1 MNRRVRRKVARKN
14 KGNVVQSSF
23 PEDQDEV
30 LDLEPQRQGFVDWK
44 CLPDDTV
51 IQLLSCLSYQDRAS
65 LSSTCKTWRSLGSSL
80 CLWSSLDLRSHR
92 FDAGMASS
100 LAPRCV
106 HLQKLR
112 FRGAESADAII
123 HLRARNLREL
133 SGDYCRKIT
142 DATLSVIVARHE
154 LLESLQLGPD
164 FCERI
169 SSDAIKAIAHCC
181 PKLNKLRLSGIRDV
195 NADAINALAKHCP
208 KLTDIGFIDCLN
220 VDEVALGNVLSVR
233 FLSVAGTSSM
243 KWGVVSHLWHKLPN
257 LIGLDVSRTD
267 IGPSALLRMLSLS
280 QNLRV
285 LIALNCPILEEDTSF
300 SASKYKNKLLIS
312 LRTDIFKGLASLLFD
327 NTRRGNN
334 VFLDWR
340 TSKNNDK
347 DLNEIIPWLE
357 WMLSHTL
364 LRSAESPQQ
373 GLDSFWVEQGGAL
386 LLSLMQSSQE
396 DVQERA
402 ATGLATFVVIDD
414 ENASID
420 CGRAEAVMRD
430 GGIRLLLGL
439 AKSWREGLQS
449 EAAKAIANLSVNANV
464 AKAVAEE
471 GGIQILAGL
480 ARSMN
485 KLVAEEAAGGLWNL
499 SVGEEHK
506 GAIAEAGGIQALV
519 DLIFK
524 WSSSGDGVLERAA
537 GALANLAADDK
548 CSTEVALAGGV
559 HALVMLARNCKFE
572 GVQEQA
578 ARALANLAAHGD
590 SNSNNAAV
598 GQEAGALEALVQL
611 TCSPHEGVRQ
621 EAAGALWNLS
631 FDDRNREAIAAAGGV
646 QALVALAQACANAS
660 PGLQERAAGALW
672 GLSVSETNSGK
683 AKFMSV
689 ARLLVVVDCCSVVAQ
704 QGTTLWGSN
713 TGKVTHPPPLQRTCL
728 WQFCAFL
735 EIEVTTFDSYTICLI
750 DRLQKC
756 GIAVEWIVLGSASKF
771 TELKTRDIVGWA
783 TQCRENP
790 FSCVAIGREGGVAPL
805 IALARSEAEDVHETA
820 AGALWNLAFNASNA
834 LRIVEEGGVSA
845 LVDLCSS
852 SVSKMA
858 RFMSAL
864 ALAYMFD
871 GRMDEYALVVTSSE
885 SISKSVS
892 LDGARRMALKHIEA
906 FVLMFSDLQA
916 FAAAAASSAPA
927 ALAQVTEGAR
937 IQEAGHLRCS
947 GAEIGRFITML
958 RNPSSILKACA
969 AFALLQFTIP
979 GGRHAMHHA
988 SLMQSLG
995 ASRVLR
1001 GAAAAATAPLEA
1013 KIFARIVLRNLE
1025 YHQIEQALA

>member
-1 MNRRVRRKVARKN
+1 MSRRVRRKVARKG
-14 KGNVVQSSF
+14 KEKVILPSYR
-23 PEDQDEV
+23 EIEDEV
-30 LDLEPQRQGFVDWK
+30 SGLDRSGFADWTS
-44 CLPDDTV
+44 LPDDTV
-51 IQLLSCLSYQDRAS
+51 IQLFSCLNYRDRAS
-65 LSSTCKTWRSLGSSL
+65 LSSTCKTWKVLGVSP
-80 CLWSSLDLRSHR
+80 CLWTSLDLRAHKC
-92 FDAGMASS
+92 DVLMAAS

-106 HLQKLR
+106 NLRKLR

-123 HLRARNLREL
+123 HLQARNLREI

-154 LLESLQLGPD
+154 VLESLQLGPD

-169 SSDAIKAIAHCC
+169 SSDAIKAIALCC
-181 PKLNKLRLSGIRDV
+181 PVLKRLRLSGVRDI
-195 NADAINALAKHCP
+195 NGDAINALAKHCL

-220 VDEVALGNVLSVR
+220 IDEMALGNVVSVR
-233 FLSVAGTSSM
+233 YLSVAGTSNM
-243 KWGVVSHLWHKLPN
+243 KWGVASHQWPKFPH
-257 LIGLDVSRTD
+257 LIGLDISRTD
-267 IGPSALLRMLSLS
+267 IGSTAVARLLSSSPSLK
-280 QNLRV
+280 V
-285 LIALNCPILEEDTSF
+285 LCALNCPFLEEDVNF
-300 SASKYKNKLLIS
+300 SSSKNKGKMLLA
-312 LRTDIFKGLASLLFD
+312 LFTDILKDIGSLFVDISKKGK
-327 NTRRGNN
+327 N

-340 TSKNNDK
+340 NSKMK
-347 DLNEIIPWLE
+347 DRNLDEIMTWLE
-357 WMLSHTL
+357 WILSHTL
-364 LRSAESPQQ
+364 LRIAETNQH
-373 GLDSFWVEQGGAL
+373 GLDDFWLKQGATL
-386 LLSLMQSSQE
+386 LLNLMQSSQE

-414 ENASID
+414 ENATID

-430 GGIRLLLGL
+430 GGIRLLLNL

-449 EAAKAIANLSVNANV
+449 ESAKAIANLSVNANV

-471 GGIQILAGL
+471 GGITILAGL

-485 KLVAEEAAGGLWNL
+485 RLVAEEAAGGLWNL

-506 GAIAEAGGIQALV
+506 GAIAEAGGVKALV

-524 WSSSGDGVLERAA
+524 WSSGGDGVLERAA

-548 CSTEVALAGGV
+548 CSTEVAVAGGV

-611 TCSPHEGVRQ
+611 TQSPHEGVRQ

-646 QALVALAQACANAS
+646 EALVALAQSCSNAS

-672 GLSVSETNSGK
+672 GLSVSEVNS
-683 AKFMSV
+683 
-689 ARLLVVVDCCSVVAQ
+689 
-704 QGTTLWGSN
+704 
-713 TGKVTHPPPLQRTCL
+713 
-728 WQFCAFL
+728 
-735 EIEVTTFDSYTICLI
+735 I
-750 DRLQKC
+750 
-756 GIAVEWIVLGSASKF
+756 
-771 TELKTRDIVGWA
+771 
-783 TQCRENP
+783 
-790 FSCVAIGREGGVAPL
+790 AIGREGGVVPL
-805 IALARSEAEDVHETA
+805 IALARSDAEDVHETA
-820 AGALWNLAFNASNA
+820 AGALWNLAFNPGNA
-834 LRIVEEGGVSA
+834 LRIVEEGGVPA
-845 LVDLCSS
+845 LVHLCSS

-858 RFMSAL
+858 RFMAAL

-871 GRMDEYALVVTSSE
+871 GRMDEYALVGTSSE

-906 FVLMFSDLQA
+906 FVLTFSDPHS

-947 GAEIGRFITML
+947 GAEIGRFVAML
-958 RNPSSILKACA
+958 RNSSSVLKACA

-979 GGRHAMHHA
+979 GGRHAIHHA
-988 SLMQSLG
+988 SLMQNAG
-995 ASRVLR
+995 AARVLR
-1001 GAAAAATAPLEA
+1001 AAAAAATAPLEA

-1025 YHQIEQALA
+1025 HHHIESSL

>member
-1 MNRRVRRKVARKN
+1 MARKG
-14 KGNVVQSSF
+14 KGNAVSSC
-23 PEDQDEV
+23 PEIQDEV
-30 LDLEPQRQGFVDWK
+30 ADLEAGGVVDWR

-51 IQLLSCLSYQDRAS
+51 IQLLSCLSYRDRAS
-65 LSSTCKTWRSLGSSL
+65 LSATCKTWRVLGNSP
-80 CLWSSLDLRSHR
+80 CLWSSLDLRSHK
-92 FDAGMASS
+92 FDANVAAS
-100 LAPRCV
+100 LASRCL

-112 FRGAESADAII
+112 FRGADSADALLY
-123 HLRARNLREL
+123 LRAKNLREI
-133 SGDYCRKIT
+133 SGDGCRKMT
-142 DATLSVIVARHE
+142 DATLAVVVARHE
-154 LLESLQLGPD
+154 LLESLVLGPD
-164 FCERI
+164 FCDKVT
-169 SSDAIKAIAHCC
+169 SDAIRAIAHCC
-181 PKLNKLRLSGIRDV
+181 PSLMKLRLSGIRDV
-195 NADAINALAKHCP
+195 NADAINALANYCP
-208 KLTDIGFIDCLN
+208 KLTDIGFIDCLS
-220 VDEVALGNVLSVR
+220 VDELSLGNVQSVR
-233 FLSVAGTSSM
+233 FLSVAGTPNM
-243 KWGVVSHLWHKLPN
+243 KWSVVTNLKLPN

-267 IGPSALLRMLSLS
+267 IGPSAVSRLLSS
-280 QNLRV
+280 SPSLRV
-285 LIALNCPILEEDTSF
+285 LIALNCPILEEETSF

-312 LRTDIFKGLASLLFD
+312 LSTDIFKGLASLFSD
-327 NTRRGNN
+327 NTNRGKN

-340 TSKNNDK
+340 TSKTYNDK
-347 DLNEIIPWLE
+347 GLDEIIPWLE
-357 WMLSHTL
+357 WMLSHIL

-373 GLDSFWVEQGGAL
+373 GGLDNFWVEQGASL

-439 AKSWREGLQS
+439 AKSYREGLQS

-471 GGIQILAGL
+471 GGIEILASL

-506 GAIAEAGGIQALV
+506 GAIAEAGGVQALV

-524 WSSSGDGVLERAA
+524 WSSTGDGVLERAA

-559 HALVMLARNCKFE
+559 HALVMLARHCKFE

-611 TCSPHEGVRQ
+611 TRSAHEGVRQ

-646 QALVALAQACANAS
+646 QALVTLAQSCSNAS
-660 PGLQERAAGALW
+660 AGLQERAAGALW
-672 GLSVSETNSGK
+672 GLSVSEANS
-683 AKFMSV
+683 
-689 ARLLVVVDCCSVVAQ
+689 
-704 QGTTLWGSN
+704 
-713 TGKVTHPPPLQRTCL
+713 
-728 WQFCAFL
+728 
-735 EIEVTTFDSYTICLI
+735 I
-750 DRLQKC
+750 
-756 GIAVEWIVLGSASKF
+756 
-771 TELKTRDIVGWA
+771 
-783 TQCRENP
+783 
-790 FSCVAIGREGGVAPL
+790 AIGREGGVAPL

-820 AGALWNLAFNASNA
+820 AGALWNLAFNPGNA
-834 LRIVEEGGVSA
+834 LRIVEEGGVAA
-845 LVDLCSS
+845 LVELCSS

-858 RFMSAL
+858 RFMAAL

-871 GRMDEYALVVTSSE
+871 GRMDEFALVGTMSE
-885 SISKSVS
+885 SVSKSVG

-906 FVLMFSDLQA
+906 FVRMFSNQQA
-916 FAAAAASSAPA
+916 FAAAASSSAPA
-927 ALAQVTEGAR
+927 ALAQVTESAR
-937 IQEAGHLRCS
+937 ILEAGHLRCS
-947 GAEIGRFITML
+947 GAEVGRFVTML

-979 GGRHAMHHA
+979 GGRHAVHHA
-988 SLMQSLG
+988 SLMQKAG
-995 ASRVLR
+995 AARVLR
-1001 GAAAAATAPLEA
+1001 SAAAAATAPLEA

-1025 YHQIEQALA
+1025 YHHIEHAV

>member
-1 MNRRVRRKVARKN
+1 MNRRRKVARKS
-14 KGNVVQSSF
+14 KGNVVQSSS
-23 PEDQDEV
+23 PEV
-30 LDLEPQRQGFVDWK
+30 VDWN

-51 IQLLSCLSYQDRAS
+51 IQLLSCLSYRDRAS
-65 LSSTCKTWRSLGSSL
+65 LSSTCKTWRSLGSSP
-80 CLWSSLDLRSHR
+80 CLWTSLDLRSHR

-123 HLRARNLREL
+123 HLRAKNLREL
-133 SGDYCRKIT
+133 SGDYCRKIS

-154 LLESLQLGPD
+154 SLESLQLGPD

-181 PKLNKLRLSGIRDV
+181 PNLNKLRLSGIRDV
-195 NADAINALAKHCP
+195 NADAINTLAKHCS

-243 KWGVVSHLWHKLPN
+243 KWGVVSHLWHKIPN

-267 IGPSALLRMLSLS
+267 IGPSAVFRMLSLS

-285 LIALNCPILEEDTSF
+285 LIALNCPVLEEDTSF
-300 SASKYKNKLLIS
+300 SASKYKNKLLVS
-312 LRTDIFKGLASLLFD
+312 LRTDVFKGLASLFFD
-327 NTRRGNN
+327 NTKKGKN

-373 GLDSFWVEQGGAL
+373 GLDNFWVEQGGAL

-430 GGIRLLLGL
+430 GGIRLLLAL

-471 GGIQILAGL
+471 GGIEILAGL

-506 GAIAEAGGIQALV
+506 GSIAEAGGIQALV

-559 HALVMLARNCKFE
+559 HALVMLARKCKFE

-611 TCSPHEGVRQ
+611 TRSPHEGVRQ

-631 FDDRNREAIAAAGGV
+631 FDDKNREAIAASGGV

-672 GLSVSETNSGK
+672 GLSVSEINS
-683 AKFMSV
+683 
-689 ARLLVVVDCCSVVAQ
+689 
-704 QGTTLWGSN
+704 
-713 TGKVTHPPPLQRTCL
+713 
-728 WQFCAFL
+728 
-735 EIEVTTFDSYTICLI
+735 
-750 DRLQKC
+750 
-756 GIAVEWIVLGSASKF
+756 
-771 TELKTRDIVGWA
+771 
-783 TQCRENP
+783 
-790 FSCVAIGREGGVAPL
+790 VAIGREGGVAPL

-858 RFMSAL
+858 RFMAAL

-871 GRMDEYALVVTSSE
+871 GRMDEYAPGIPSE
-885 SISKSVS
+885 STSKSVS

-906 FVLMFSDLQA
+906 FVLMFSDPQA

-988 SLMQSLG
+988 DLMQKLG
-995 ASRVLR
+995 APRILR

-1025 YHQIEQALA
+1025 YHLIEHTV

>member
-1 MNRRVRRKVARKN
+1 MSRRVRRKVAK
-14 KGNVVQSSF
+14 KGQEKVVLPSF
-23 PEDQDEV
+23 PEIEDEV
-30 LDLEPQRQGFVDWK
+30 SCSDSNEAVDWTS
-44 CLPDDTV
+44 LPDDTV
-51 IQLLSCLSYQDRAS
+51 IQLFSCLNYRDRAS
-65 LSSTCKTWRSLGSSL
+65 LSSTCRTWRALGVSP
-80 CLWSSLDLRSHR
+80 CLWTSLDLRAHKC
-92 FDAGMASS
+92 DAAMAAS
-100 LAPRCV
+100 LASRCV
-106 HLQKLR
+106 NLQKLR

-123 HLRARNLREL
+123 HLQARNLREI

-169 SSDAIKAIAHCC
+169 SSDAIRAIAFCC
-181 PKLNKLRLSGIRDV
+181 PKLMKLRLSGIRDV
-195 NADAINALAKHCP
+195 SADAINALAKHCP
-208 KLTDIGFIDCLN
+208 NLIDIGFLDCLN
-220 VDEVALGNVLSVR
+220 VDEVALGNVVSVC
-233 FLSVAGTSSM
+233 FLSVAGTSNM
-243 KWGVVSHLWHKLPN
+243 KWGVISHLWHKLPK

-267 IGPSALLRMLSLS
+267 IGPTAVSRLLSSSHSLK
-280 QNLRV
+280 V
-285 LIALNCPILEEDTSF
+285 LCALNCSVLEEDTTF
-300 SASKYKNKLLIS
+300 SANRYKGKLLIA
-312 LRTDIFKGLASLLFD
+312 LFTDVFKGLASLFAD
-327 NTRRGNN
+327 TTNSKKGKNA
-334 VFLDWR
+334 FLDWR
-340 TSKNNDK
+340 NSKNKHKNLD
-347 DLNEIIPWLE
+347 DIMTWLE
-357 WMLSHTL
+357 WILSHTL
-364 LRSAESPQQ
+364 LRTAESNPQ
-373 GLDSFWVEQGGAL
+373 GLDDFWLKQGTAI

-430 GGIRLLLGL
+430 GGIRLLLDL

-471 GGIQILAGL
+471 GGINILAGL

-485 KLVAEEAAGGLWNL
+485 RLVAEEAAGGLWNL

-506 GAIAEAGGIQALV
+506 GAIAEAGGVKALV

-524 WSSSGDGVLERAA
+524 WSSGGDGVLERAA

-548 CSTEVALAGGV
+548 CSMEVALAGGV

-590 SNSNNAAV
+590 SNTNNAAV

-611 TCSPHEGVRQ
+611 TRSPHEGVRQ

-646 QALVALAQACANAS
+646 EALVALAQSCSNAS

-672 GLSVSETNSGK
+672 GLSVSEANS
-683 AKFMSV
+683 
-689 ARLLVVVDCCSVVAQ
+689 
-704 QGTTLWGSN
+704 
-713 TGKVTHPPPLQRTCL
+713 
-728 WQFCAFL
+728 
-735 EIEVTTFDSYTICLI
+735 I
-750 DRLQKC
+750 
-756 GIAVEWIVLGSASKF
+756 
-771 TELKTRDIVGWA
+771 
-783 TQCRENP
+783 
-790 FSCVAIGREGGVAPL
+790 AIGREGGVAPL

-820 AGALWNLAFNASNA
+820 AGALWNLAFNPGNA
-834 LRIVEEGGVSA
+834 LRIVEEGGVPA
-845 LVDLCSS
+845 LVHLCSS

-858 RFMSAL
+858 RFMAAL

-871 GRMDEYALVVTSSE
+871 GRMDEFALIGTTTE
-885 SISKSVS
+885 STSKSVS
-892 LDGARRMALKHIEA
+892 LDGARRMALKHIET
-906 FVLMFSDLQA
+906 FVLTFSDQQT
-916 FAAAAASSAPA
+916 FAVAAASSAPA
-927 ALAQVTEGAR
+927 ALAQVTERAR

-947 GAEIGRFITML
+947 GAEIGRFVAML

-988 SLMQSLG
+988 GLMQNAG
-995 ASRVLR
+995 AARVVR
-1001 GAAAAATAPLEA
+1001 AAAAAATAPLEA

-1025 YHQIEQALA
+1025 HHQIEPSL

>member
-1 MNRRVRRKVARKN
+1 MSRRVRRKVARKG
-14 KGNVVQSSF
+14 KEKVALSSF
-23 PEDQDEV
+23 PEIEDEV
-30 LDLEPQRQGFVDWK
+30 SCSDSNEAVDWTG
-44 CLPDDTV
+44 LPDDTV
-51 IQLLSCLSYQDRAS
+51 IQLFSCLNYRDRAS
-65 LSSTCKTWRSLGSSL
+65 LSSTCRTWRALGISP
-80 CLWSSLDLRSHR
+80 CLWTSLDLRSHKC
-92 FDAGMASS
+92 DAATATS
-100 LAPRCV
+100 LAPRCIQ
-106 HLQKLR
+106 LQKLR

-123 HLRARNLREL
+123 HLQAKNLREI

-142 DATLSVIVARHE
+142 DASLSVIVARHE

-169 SSDAIKAIAHCC
+169 SSDAIKAIAFCC
-181 PKLNKLRLSGIRDV
+181 PKLKKLRVSGIRDV
-195 NADAINALAKHCP
+195 SADAINALAKHCP
-208 KLTDIGFIDCLN
+208 NLIDIGFLDCLN
-220 VDEVALGNVLSVR
+220 VDEVALGNVVSVR
-233 FLSVAGTSSM
+233 FLSVAGTSNM
-243 KWGVVSHLWHKLPN
+243 KWGVISHLWHKLPK

-267 IGPSALLRMLSLS
+267 IGPTAVSRLLSSSHSLKVLCALNCSVLEEDATFSANRYKGKL
-280 QNLRV
+280 
-285 LIALNCPILEEDTSF
+285 LIALF
-300 SASKYKNKLLIS
+300 
-312 LRTDIFKGLASLLFD
+312 TDIFKGLSSLFAD
-327 NTRRGNN
+327 TTNTKKGKN

-340 TSKNNDK
+340 SSKTQDK
-347 DLNEIIPWLE
+347 NLDDIMTWLE
-357 WMLSHTL
+357 WILSHTL
-364 LRSAESPQQ
+364 LPTAESNPQ
-373 GLDSFWVEQGGAL
+373 GLDDFWLKQGAAI

-430 GGIRLLLGL
+430 GGIRLLLDL

-471 GGIQILAGL
+471 GGINILAGL

-485 KLVAEEAAGGLWNL
+485 RLVAEEAAGGLWNL

-506 GAIAEAGGIQALV
+506 GAIAEAGGIKALV

-524 WSSSGDGVLERAA
+524 WSSGGDGVLERAA

-548 CSTEVALAGGV
+548 CSMEVALAGGV

-590 SNSNNAAV
+590 SNTNNAAV

-611 TCSPHEGVRQ
+611 TRSPHEGVRQ

-646 QALVALAQACANAS
+646 EALVALAQSCSNAS

-672 GLSVSETNSGK
+672 GLSVSEANS
-683 AKFMSV
+683 
-689 ARLLVVVDCCSVVAQ
+689 
-704 QGTTLWGSN
+704 
-713 TGKVTHPPPLQRTCL
+713 
-728 WQFCAFL
+728 
-735 EIEVTTFDSYTICLI
+735 I
-750 DRLQKC
+750 
-756 GIAVEWIVLGSASKF
+756 
-771 TELKTRDIVGWA
+771 
-783 TQCRENP
+783 
-790 FSCVAIGREGGVAPL
+790 AIGREGGVAPL

-820 AGALWNLAFNASNA
+820 AGALWNLAFNPGNA
-834 LRIVEEGGVSA
+834 LRIVEEGGVPA
-845 LVDLCSS
+845 LVHLCSS

-858 RFMSAL
+858 RFMAAL

-871 GRMDEYALVVTSSE
+871 GRMDEFALIGTSTE
-885 SISKSVS
+885 STSKSVS

-906 FVLMFSDLQA
+906 FVLTFSDQQT
-916 FAAAAASSAPA
+916 FAVAAASSAPA
-927 ALAQVTEGAR
+927 ALAQVTERAR

-947 GAEIGRFITML
+947 GAEIGRFVTML
-958 RNPSSILKACA
+958 RNSSSILKACA

-988 SLMQSLG
+988 SLMQNAG
-995 ASRVLR
+995 AARVVR
-1001 GAAAAATAPLEA
+1001 AAAAAATAPLEA

-1025 YHQIEQALA
+1025 HHQIEPSI

>member
-1 MNRRVRRKVARKN
+1 MSRRVRRKVARKG
-14 KGNVVQSSF
+14 KEKVVLPSY
-23 PEDQDEV
+23 PEIEDEV
-30 LDLEPQRQGFVDWK
+30 SCPMQNGIVDWTG
-44 CLPDDTV
+44 LPDDTV
-51 IQLLSCLSYQDRAS
+51 IQLFSCLNYRDRAS
-65 LSSTCKTWRSLGSSL
+65 LSSTCKTWRVLGISP
-80 CLWSSLDLRSHR
+80 CLWTSLDLRAHKCN
-92 FDAGMASS
+92 DTMASS
-100 LAPRCV
+100 LASRCV
-106 HLQKLR
+106 NLQKLR
-112 FRGAESADAII
+112 FRGAESADAIL
-123 HLRARNLREL
+123 HLRAKNLREI

-154 LLESLQLGPD
+154 SLESLQLGPD

-169 SSDAIKAIAHCC
+169 SSDAIKAIALCC
-181 PKLNKLRLSGIRDV
+181 PKLKKLRLSGIRDV
-195 NADAINALAKHCP
+195 QADAINALSKHCP
-208 KLTDIGFIDCLN
+208 NLTDIGFIDCLN
-220 VDEVALGNVLSVR
+220 IDEMALGNVLSVR
-233 FLSVAGTSSM
+233 FLSVAGTSNM

-257 LIGLDVSRTD
+257 LVGLDVSRTD
-267 IGPSALLRMLSLS
+267 IGSAAVSRLLSSSQSLK
-280 QNLRV
+280 V
-285 LIALNCPILEEDTSF
+285 LCALNCPVLEEDSNF
-300 SASKYKNKLLIS
+300 APRKYKNKMLLA
-312 LRTDIFKGLASLLFD
+312 LFTDIMKEIAFLLVD
-327 NTRRGNN
+327 ITKKGNN
-334 VFLDWR
+334 VFMDWR
-340 TSKNNDK
+340 NSKNKDKNLND
-347 DLNEIIPWLE
+347 IMSWIE
-357 WMLSHTL
+357 WILSHTL
-364 LRSAESPQQ
+364 LRIAESNQQ
-373 GLDSFWVEQGGAL
+373 GLDVFWLKQGASL
-386 LLSLMQSSQE
+386 LLTLMQSSQE

-430 GGIRLLLGL
+430 GGIRLLLNL

-471 GGIQILAGL
+471 GGINILAGL

-485 KLVAEEAAGGLWNL
+485 RLVAEEAAGGLWNL

-506 GAIAEAGGIQALV
+506 GAIAEAGGVKALV

-524 WSSSGDGVLERAA
+524 WSSGGDGVLERAA

-548 CSTEVALAGGV
+548 CSTEVAVAGGV

-598 GQEAGALEALVQL
+598 GQEAGALDALVQL
-611 TCSPHEGVRQ
+611 TQSPHEGVRQ

-646 QALVALAQACANAS
+646 EALVALAQGCSNAS

-672 GLSVSETNSGK
+672 GLSVSEANS
-683 AKFMSV
+683 
-689 ARLLVVVDCCSVVAQ
+689 
-704 QGTTLWGSN
+704 
-713 TGKVTHPPPLQRTCL
+713 
-728 WQFCAFL
+728 
-735 EIEVTTFDSYTICLI
+735 I
-750 DRLQKC
+750 
-756 GIAVEWIVLGSASKF
+756 
-771 TELKTRDIVGWA
+771 
-783 TQCRENP
+783 
-790 FSCVAIGREGGVAPL
+790 AIGREGGVVPL
-805 IALARSEAEDVHETA
+805 IALARSEAADVHETA
-820 AGALWNLAFNASNA
+820 AGALWNLAFNPGNA
-834 LRIVEEGGVSA
+834 LRIVEEGGVPA
-845 LVDLCSS
+845 LVHLCSS

-858 RFMSAL
+858 RFMAAL

-871 GRMDEYALVVTSSE
+871 GRMDEYAMIGTSSE
-885 SISKSVS
+885 SVSKSVS

-906 FVLMFSDLQA
+906 FVHTFSDPQT
-916 FAAAAASSAPA
+916 FGAAAVSSAPA

-947 GAEIGRFITML
+947 GAEIGRFVSML
-958 RNPSSILKACA
+958 RNTSSVLKACA

-988 SLMQSLG
+988 SLMQNGG
-995 ASRVLR
+995 AARLLR
-1001 GAAAAATAPLEA
+1001 AAAAAATAPLEA

-1025 YHQIEQALA
+1025 HHQIEPSL